1 MLPDNCV
8 SRATTKGPLSNN
20 LFFSFC
26 QKQFNSA
33 SPQFD
38 TWSISPLR
46 WLKGRGADL
55 LKNQSASFS
64 FCMFLF
70 WRETL
75 MSLEFNIRVVFC
87 VYCCFTGLLF
97 GILDTLRNKNVLYD
111 NTALGLPMMHGIYKL
126 SFVSHGWLPVPESGS
141 TEGFFLPNAAHTES
155 SDSWGSIKHLQSK
168 DDCDSEL
175 SHSSLSQIKVCYV
188 NKTEG
193 RLNVHITRF
202 KSSTRTSN
210 PVHKALN
217 SNNATSGASSWG
229 VSGRFYREEVLG
241 QTQDS
246 LERLYFS
253 GTTGGQVAGTGGR
266 GEGGLR
272 LLLDGWTDGCA
283 YIIIEDSVG
292 RLVLE
297 TVPDPILGVPH
308 IKTLQKLFCKTLN
321 YSCSSPRDLY
331 SLNLWWDED
340 ERLKRQCS

>member
-1 MLPDNCV
+1 
-8 SRATTKGPLSNN
+8 
-20 LFFSFC
+20 
-26 QKQFNSA
+26 
-33 SPQFD
+33 
-38 TWSISPLR
+38 
-46 WLKGRGADL
+46 
-55 LKNQSASFS
+55 
-64 FCMFLF
+64 
-70 WRETL
+70 

-111 NTALGLPMMHGIYKL
+111 NTALGLPVMHGIYKL
-126 SFVSHGWLPVPESGS
+126 SFVSHRWLPVPESGS

-155 SDSWGSIKHLQSK
+155 SNFWGSIKHLQSK

-175 SHSSLSQIKVCYV
+175 MLHWAFPPILSQIKVCYV

-217 SNNATSGASSWG
+217 SYNATSGG

-253 GTTGGQVAGTGGR
+253 GTTGRQVAGTGGQ

-272 LLLDGWTDGCA
+272 LLLDGWLCIYHHRG
-283 YIIIEDSVG
+283 
-292 RLVLE
+292 
-297 TVPDPILGVPH
+297 
-308 IKTLQKLFCKTLN
+308 
-321 YSCSSPRDLY
+321 
-331 SLNLWWDED
+331 
-340 ERLKRQCS
+340 QCW

>member
-1 MLPDNCV
+1 
-8 SRATTKGPLSNN
+8 
-20 LFFSFC
+20 
-26 QKQFNSA
+26 
-33 SPQFD
+33 
-38 TWSISPLR
+38 
-46 WLKGRGADL
+46 
-55 LKNQSASFS
+55 
-64 FCMFLF
+64 MFLF

-75 MSLEFNIRVVFC
+75 VSLEFNIRVVFC

-97 GILDTLRNKNVLYD
+97 GILDTLRNKNVLCD

-126 SFVSHGWLPVPESGS
+126 SFVSHGWLPVPKTGS
-141 TEGFFLPNAAHTES
+141 AEGFFLPNAAHIES
-155 SDSWGSIKHLQSK
+155 SDSWGSIKHLQSILRRLWLWTNATLGF
-168 DDCDSEL
+168 SPI
-175 SHSSLSQIKVCYV
+175 LSQIKVCYV

-217 SNNATSGASSWG
+217 SYNATSGASSWG
-229 VSGRFYREEVLG
+229 ISGRFYREEVLG

-283 YIIIEDSVG
+283 YIITEDSVG
-292 RLVLE
+292 RLVLK
-297 TVPDPILGVPH
+297 TVPDPPH
-308 IKTLQKLFCKTLN
+308 IN
-321 YSCSSPRDLY
+321 CSVRPWTILALHR
-331 SLNLWWDED
+331 ET
-340 ERLKRQCS
+340 CTV

>member
-1 MLPDNCV
+1 
-8 SRATTKGPLSNN
+8 
-20 LFFSFC
+20 
-26 QKQFNSA
+26 
-33 SPQFD
+33 
-38 TWSISPLR
+38 
-46 WLKGRGADL
+46 
-55 LKNQSASFS
+55 
-64 FCMFLF
+64 
-70 WRETL
+70 

-217 SNNATSGASSWG
+217 SNNATSGAG
-229 VSGRFYREEVLG
+229 EVL
-241 QTQDS
+241 
-246 LERLYFS
+246 S
-253 GTTGGQVAGTGGR
+253 GGGAGTDPGLSGEIIFLWNNR
-266 GEGGLR
+266 G
-272 LLLDGWTDGCA
+272 A
-283 YIIIEDSVG
+283 
-292 RLVLE
+292 
-297 TVPDPILGVPH
+297 
-308 IKTLQKLFCKTLN
+308 
-321 YSCSSPRDLY
+321 SCWNRWPG
-331 SLNLWWDED
+331 
-340 ERLKRQCS
+340 